1 MQITRNKDSAR
12 ASPPDP
18 AYPSLGGPQTSQL
31 GDNPAPMT
39 FDEAL
44 AALLALVGER
54 VEVHVMDAGETPHLV
69 ATFGG
74 RLHAGYSMTGG
85 EPSDTEAIFVRFDA
99 GEETAAISL
108 DREVFEGGIAHE
120 DGAIT
125 LQLGGVEF
133 VIARRE

>member
-1 MQITRNKDSAR
+1 
-12 ASPPDP
+12 
-18 AYPSLGGPQTSQL
+18 
-31 GDNPAPMT
+31 MT

-44 AALLALVGER
+44 AAMRAMVGER

-85 EPSDTEAIFVRFDA
+85 EPSDTEAIFVRLDA
-99 GEETAAISL
+99 GQETAAISL
-108 DREVFEGGIAHE
+108 DREVEGGIAHE

-125 LQLGGVEF
+125 LQLGGVDF
-133 VIARRE
+133 VISRRE

>member
-1 MQITRNKDSAR
+1 
-12 ASPPDP
+12 
-18 AYPSLGGPQTSQL
+18 
-31 GDNPAPMT
+31 MT

-74 RLHAGYSMTGG
+74 RLRAGYSMTGG
-85 EPSDTEAIFVRFDA
+85 EPSDNEAIFVRLEA

-108 DREVFEGGIAHE
+108 TARCSRAPS
-120 DGAIT
+120 T
-125 LQLGGVEF
+125 T
-133 VIARRE
+133 RRERSRCSSAASSW